1 MSGPLFPQLDE
12 VELWHHSMLNG
23 LDAMEG
29 LASVQGVIPLRPGR
43 ELAAQIDE
51 IRAFTLE
58 EWLAWRAERVEH
70 QEMFATIAL
79 SASFEGTLKRDFAW
93 RATESQALHHYSF
106 LQYLP
111 RKADGFVP
119 LTRILACWKSIA
131 VNLKD
136 TEFEQVIEKLE
147 RAYQDER
154 NALAHGN
161 NITVTP
167 FPKLY
172 ADLVAAKLTFHSA
185 VPDFL

>member
-23 LDAMEG
+23 LDAMQA
-29 LASVQGVIPLRPGR
+29 LANVQVVIPRALEG

-51 IRAFTLE
+51 IRAFTFQ

-79 SASFEGTLKRDFAW
+79 FASFEGMLKRDFAW

-119 LTRILACWKSIA
+119 LARILACWKSIA
-131 VNLKD
+131 VSLKN
-136 TEFEQVIEKLE
+136 TQFEQVIENLE

-167 FPKLY
+167 FPKIY
-172 ADLVAAKLTFHSA
+172 ADLVAAKLAFHSA